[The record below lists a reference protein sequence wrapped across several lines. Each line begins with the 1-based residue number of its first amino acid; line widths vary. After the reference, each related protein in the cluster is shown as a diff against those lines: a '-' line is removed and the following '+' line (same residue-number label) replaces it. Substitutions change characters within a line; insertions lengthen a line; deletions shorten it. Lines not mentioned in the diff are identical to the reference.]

1 VMGQA
6 EKTEKTKETTEAT
19 TPGSIEYF
27 LNIPGAKGTASR
39 PGFEGWV
46 EALTFSYRNLEL
58 PPPRDLMNAPPPVLR
73 AIKTAKEIGRPICSF
88 SKLQND
94 ADTVLEKALANK
106 QEFPQWEVTL
116 CTPQGKPF
124 MNFLFKGVTISG
136 LSKRGTKQYVTF
148 RFERVVWNYNR

>member
-1 VMGQA
+1 MKKESSKCEVVAVFAPLARGVCFLLLMAGLVMGQA
-6 EKTEKTKETTEAT
+6 EKTEKTKKTTT
-19 TPGSIEYF
+19 SGSIEYF

-94 ADTVLEKALANK
+94 ADT
-106 QEFPQWEVTL
+106 
-116 CTPQGKPF
+116 
-124 MNFLFKGVTISG
+124 
-136 LSKRGTKQYVTF
+136 
-148 RFERVVWNYNR
+148 